1 LTLEAPS
8 EQSRIRK
15 EVAKVRHD
23 EEPMQPINRVVALVM
38 FVLACSPA
46 LAQVAADESGIRQ
59 LATRWEQAW
68 NQHDMKQLASLMTED
83 ADFVNVGARHWKGRA
98 EIEAEHTQRL
108 NQFREST
115 WSTKAVTVHLLK
127 PDVALVHV
135 DWALQGDK
143 DPDGTPRSPR
153 SGVFTWIVVKQSS
166 GWLIRAAQNTNRG
179 NLATQPA
186 TQK

>member
-1 LTLEAPS
+1 LTLEARS
-8 EQSRIRK
+8 GQSRIRK
-15 EVAKVRHD
+15 DLAKVMHNG
-23 EEPMQPINRVVALVM
+23 EPMQPINGVVALVM
-38 FVLACSPA
+38 FVLSCSPA
-46 LAQVAADESGIRQ
+46 LAQVATDESEIRE

-68 NQHDMKQLASLMTED
+68 NQHDMKQLVSLMTED
-83 ADFVNVGARHWKGRA
+83 ADFVNVGARRWKGRA

-108 NQFREST
+108 DQFREST
-115 WSTKAVTVHLLK
+115 WSTKAVTVQLLK

-135 DWALQGDK
+135 DWSLKGDK

-153 SGVFTWIVVKQSS
+153 SGVFTWIAIKQSS

-186 TQK
+186 TPK